1 MQSSLNQY
9 YVFYIVAQTGNF
21 SSAAAK
27 LFISQPAVSKS
38 VAQLEKELETTLFYR
53 SNKGVR
59 LTETGEI
66 LYRQL
71 DTAFLAIENGE
82 KEIKRNET
90 LGIGHLSIGV
100 STTLCKY
107 ILLPYLRR
115 YMVENPHV
123 KVSISC
129 QSSYET
135 IEGLKNGSLDI
146 GIVGETRRLSDL
158 TFHTI
163 KNITDDFV
171 CSDKYLRTLKEENP
185 GLSYQDLLSKATFLM
200 LDQNNLTRQYV
211 DQYLALN
218 AIIPEQVLEVTTMD
232 LLIDFAKTG
241 LGIAC
246 VIKDFVEKEINEGSL
261 VIFPTKIPIPSRQI
275 GIAYSN
281 IASQSP
287 AISRFL
293 SGMTQFLL

>member
-9 YVFYIVAQTGNF
+9 YVFYTVAQAGNF
-21 SSAAAK
+21 SAAAAK

-59 LTETGEI
+59 LTDTGEI

-71 DTAFLAIENGE
+71 ETAFRAIENGE
-82 KEIKRNET
+82 NEIKRSEA
-90 LGIGHLSIGV
+90 LGAGHLSIGV

-107 ILLPYLRR
+107 ILLPYLRQ
-115 YMVENPHV
+115 YMMANPHV

-135 IEGLKNGSLDI
+135 IEGLKNGTLDI
-146 GIVGETRRLSDL
+146 GLVGETRRLSDL
-158 TFHTI
+158 HFQ
-163 KNITDDFV
+163 KFRDITDDFV
-171 CSDKYLRTLKEENP
+171 CSAKYLQTLQEEFP
-185 GLSYQDLLSKATFLM
+185 DLTYQELLSKATFLM

-211 DQYLALN
+211 DQYLSIN
-218 AIIPEQVLEVTTMD
+218 AIMPEQVLEVTTMD
-232 LLIDFAKTG
+232 LLIEFAKTG

-246 VIKDFVEKEINEGSL
+246 VIRDFVEKEIKEGSL
-261 VIFPTKIPIPSRQI
+261 VIFPTKVPIPSRQI
-275 GIAYSN
+275 GFAFSSE
-281 IASQSP
+281 AAQSP
-287 AISRFL
+287 AFIRFL
-293 SGMTQFLL
+293 SGISPF